1 MHSLATI
8 LKWVILLPVL
18 LVVVLLAVAND
29 QSVTVHLNPFDK
41 SDPVLKVEL
50 ALYQLFFIVLV
61 LGVLI
66 GGFIV
71 WLNRLRR
78 RSFADRPWNDV
89 GLSQGRSERPEQRG
103 AEQHPARVSAYLP
116 RPERS

>member
-1 MHSLATI
+1 VHAFATI

-18 LVVVLLAVAND
+18 LAVVLLAVAND

-41 SDPVLKVEL
+41 SDPVLKVDL

-78 RSFADRPWNDV
+78 GSPGGERRDDV
-89 GLSQGRSERPEQRG
+89 LQSQMRGERSEPRR
-103 AEQHPARVSAYLP
+103 AEQHPARASAYLP

>member
-1 MHSLATI
+1 MHALATI
-8 LKWVILLPVL
+8 MKWVILLPVL

-41 SDPVLKVEL
+41 SDPVLKVDL
-50 ALYQLFFIVLV
+50 ALYQLFFLILV

-71 WLNRLRR
+71 WLNRLRGRAARGRVDDAVLSHTRGDWSEER
-78 RSFADRPWNDV
+78 R
-89 GLSQGRSERPEQRG
+89 

>member
-1 MHSLATI
+1 MHALATI

-41 SDPVLKVEL
+41 SDPVLKVDL
-50 ALYQLFFIVLV
+50 ALYQLLLCIVLL
-61 LGVLI
+61 LGVLV

-71 WLNRLRR
+71 WLNRLQAPQCRR
-78 RSFADRPWNDV
+78 
-89 GLSQGRSERPEQRG
+89 
-103 AEQHPARVSAYLP
+103 
-116 RPERS
+116 

>member
-1 MHSLATI
+1 VHALATI

-41 SDPVLKVEL
+41 SDPVLKVDL
-50 ALYQLFFIVLV
+50 ALYQLFFIILL

-78 RSFADRPWNDV
+78 RAGERSDDV
-89 GLSQGRSERPEQRG
+89 LQSQMRGERSEQRS
-103 AEQHPARVSAYLP
+103 AKQHPAQASAYLP

>member
-1 MHSLATI
+1 MHALATI

-41 SDPVLKVEL
+41 SDPVLKVDL
-50 ALYQLFFIVLV
+50 ALYQLFFIVLL
-61 LGVLI
+61 LGVLV

-78 RSFADRPWNDV
+78 RSAADERSDDV
-89 GLSQGRSERPEQRG
+89 VLSQVRVERSEQRR
-103 AEQHPARVSAYLP
+103 AEQHPARASAYLP